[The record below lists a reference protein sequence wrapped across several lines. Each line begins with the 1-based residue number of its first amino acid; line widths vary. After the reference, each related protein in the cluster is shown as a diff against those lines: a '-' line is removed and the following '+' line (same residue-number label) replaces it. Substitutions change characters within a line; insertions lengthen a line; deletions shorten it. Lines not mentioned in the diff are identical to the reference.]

1 MHIKLISNYFKV
13 PHSVNYFM
21 GSRIDKLKAKNK
33 KINELEAENK
43 RLRNQ
48 LERLRGY
55 NSRGPTAG
63 PNFTTTRTAVEKR
76 SWWVIVYNRT

>member
-1 MHIKLISNYFKV
+1 
-13 PHSVNYFM
+13 M

-33 KINELEAENK
+33 KINELEAENE

-55 NSRGPTAG
+55 NNRGPTAG
-63 PNFTTTRTAVEKR
+63 PTFTTTRTAVEKR